1 MQHRSVA
8 RLFDEQIEHYSQDI
22 ISAKTSPVISLCLR
36 WIKRKKF
43 KRKIKICEFGG
54 GAGQLLNEIGKSY
67 PNVNLTNVEII
78 ADYKRSLVSKKIKFI
93 LGSVLDSNFPNNS
106 FDVIIMRDVF
116 HHLVGRN
123 YKETFN
129 NQRLALEEL
138 KRLVRP
144 QGSIFIEELVN
155 ESEVGT
161 RIIYY
166 LSRLNSKLGVHFPAL
181 FISPNVIV
189 AFLTSGKLLNL
200 CNRVFEKNNIE
211 NEIMHVETKWYF
223 KLLHLF
229 GDQKKI
235 TIIAKK

>member
-1 MQHRSVA
+1 MQHKSVQ
-8 RLFDEQIEHYSQDI
+8 RLFKEQINYYSKKEQSLNSSI
-22 ISAKTSPVISLCLR
+22 IPLVFGWLKS
-36 WIKRKKF
+36 KKF
-43 KRKIKICEFGG
+43 NKAIEICEFGG
-54 GAGQLLNEIGKSY
+54 GAGQLLNKIGKSY

-78 ADYKRSLVSKKIKFI
+78 VDYNRFLVSKEIKFV

-106 FDVIIMRDVF
+106 FDVIIMRDVL
-116 HHLVGRN
+116 HHLIGNN

-144 QGSIFIEELVN
+144 QGAIFIEELVN
-155 ESEVGT
+155 ESKIGT

-166 LSRLNSKLGVHFPAL
+166 LSWLNAKIGVHISSL
-181 FISPNVIV
+181 FISKNVIV
-189 AFLTSGKLLNL
+189 AFLTSNKLLNL
-200 CNRVFEKNNIE
+200 CNRIFGKNNIE
-211 NEIMHVETKWYF
+211 KEIMRVETTWYF

-235 TIIAKK
+235 TIVAKK